1 MKRVFLVSS
10 FIALTVMSACS
21 NSQTAKSD
29 ESALSNDSQTS
40 NQNAPLTQNDI
51 VVVYTDEGF
60 SPATV
65 NIAKGTKVMFENKS
79 SKAFWPASGP
89 HPEHTN
95 YPEFDAK
102 KSIPSGESYSFV
114 FEKSGAWGFHDHLD
128 SKKFGKIT
136 VE

>member
-1 MKRVFLVSS
+1 MKKVFVVGSIVSL
-10 FIALTVMSACS
+10 AVLSACTSSQPSSQAENTTS
-21 NSQTAKSD
+21 NNQTA
-29 ESALSNDSQTS
+29 E
-40 NQNAPLTQNDI
+40 QNAPLTQNDI

-60 SPATV
+60 SPATM
-65 NIAKGTKVMFENKS
+65 NIALGTKVTFENKS

-95 YPEFDAK
+95 YPEFDPK
-102 KSIPSGESYSFV
+102 KAIPSGESYNFV
-114 FEKSGAWGFHDHLD
+114 FEKAGEWGFHDHLN

>member
-1 MKRVFLVSS
+1 MKRVFLVG
-10 FIALTVMSACS
+10 FVATLMVLSACTS
-21 NSQTAKSD
+21 SQPAMQNESTGDNNTQTA
-29 ESALSNDSQTS
+29 

-60 SPATV
+60 SPATM
-65 NIAKGTKVMFENKS
+65 NIALGTKVMFENKS

-95 YPEFDAK
+95 YPEFDPK

-114 FEKSGAWGFHDHLD
+114 FEKAGAWGFHDHLD

>member
-1 MKRVFLVSS
+1 MKRVFLVGAVA
-10 FIALTVMSACS
+10 ALTVLSACTS
-21 NSQTAKSD
+21 SQPDSQGEATTNNSQT
-29 ESALSNDSQTS
+29 T

-60 SPATV
+60 SPATM
-65 NIAKGTKVMFENKS
+65 NIALGTKVTFENKS

-114 FEKSGAWGFHDHLD
+114 FEKAGAWGFHNHLD

>member
-1 MKRVFLVSS
+1 MKSVFLVGVVT
-10 FIALTVMSACS
+10 ALTVLSACTS
-21 NSQTAKSD
+21 SLPASQD
-29 ESALSNDSQTS
+29 ESTTINNTQTTG
-40 NQNAPLTQNDI
+40 QNAPLTQNDI

-60 SPATV
+60 SPATM
-65 NIAKGTKVMFENKS
+65 NIALGTKVMFENKS

-102 KSIPSGESYSFV
+102 KSISSGESYSFV
-114 FEKSGAWGFHDHLD
+114 FENAGAWEFHDHLD